1 MPILNLDTFNNLKQS
16 AGAEF
21 VHELMGAF
29 FNDFAEQIEHMQ
41 TALAANDAESFRRA
55 AHSIK
60 SNALTFGAE
69 DLAALARELESMGRE
84 KNFEAGN
91 RLDVLKEAFESV
103 KTRLNQLR

>member
-1 MPILNLDTFNNLKQS
+1 MPTLNLDTFNNLKQS

-21 VHELMGAF
+21 VHELMDAF
-29 FNDFAEQIEHMQ
+29 YIDFSEQMAHLHA
-41 TALAANDAESFRRA
+41 ALASNDAESFRRA

-84 KNFEAGN
+84 KNLEAGN
-91 RLDVLKEAFESV
+91 RLDVLREAFESV
-103 KTRLNQLR
+103 RIRLNELR